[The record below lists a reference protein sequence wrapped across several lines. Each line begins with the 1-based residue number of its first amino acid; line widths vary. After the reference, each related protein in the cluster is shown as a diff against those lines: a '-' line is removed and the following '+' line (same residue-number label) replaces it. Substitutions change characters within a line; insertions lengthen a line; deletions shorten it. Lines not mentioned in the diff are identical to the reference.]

1 MGKQMGREFVQSLPA
16 GAVFASALSTPALA
30 PFAPGIG
37 LGFVGSAAANAAN
50 EVVRQET
57 GEGIV
62 PKVRQFIGTAPR
74 TNVAGKPR
82 MAEAPLTAEIKPLS
96 VQGKTEMTRRQNRNE
111 LEKRLDLVKERFN
124 PRKGEFG
131 LSELLFGR

>member
-1 MGKQMGREFVQSLPA
+1 MASEFVQSLPA
-16 GAVFASALSTPALA
+16 AAASAGILSTPIAA

-37 LGFVGSAAANAAN
+37 AGLVGAAAARAAN

-74 TNVAGKPR
+74 TGVAAKPTS
-82 MAEAPLTAEIKPLS
+82 ANQPLTAEIRPLS
-96 VQGKTEMTRRQNRNE
+96 SKEKTNMINRENRNE
-111 LEKRLDLVKERFN
+111 LQRRIDLAGERFN
-124 PRKGEFG
+124 PRRGEFG
-131 LSELLFGR
+131 LSELLLGR